1 MKEEI
6 LIIGAGGHAL
16 SCVDVIESEAKFS
29 IAGFVDN
36 ETNKTGLCYELL
48 GNDDELKSLRKKYKF
63 AFLAIGQIKSA
74 NPRIRLFEK
83 LKSLDFIMP
92 TIISPRA
99 YISKYAQIDTEAS
112 IIMHNVLVNAG
123 ARVGKACILNTNSL
137 LEHGCIVEDFS
148 HISTC
153 AVVNG
158 DCVVKRASFLG
169 SNTNLKHGQILDE
182 NSIFYKGKFYTG
194 GGVTKFILAFYSLF
208 YLIFLYQITKKDIQ

>member
-1 MKEEI
+1 MKDEI

-16 SCVDVIESEAKFS
+16 SCVDVIESEARFK

-36 ETNKTGLCYELL
+36 EANKTGLDYEIL

-63 AFLAIGQIKSA
+63 AFLAIGQTKSA

-123 ARVGKACILNTNSL
+123 AKVGKACILNTNSL
-137 LEHGCIVEDFS
+137 LEHGCVVEDFS

-169 SNTNLKHGQILDE
+169 SNTNLKHGQILGE
-182 NSIFYKGKFYTG
+182 NSIFYKDKF
-194 GGVTKFILAFYSLF
+194 
-208 YLIFLYQITKKDIQ
+208 